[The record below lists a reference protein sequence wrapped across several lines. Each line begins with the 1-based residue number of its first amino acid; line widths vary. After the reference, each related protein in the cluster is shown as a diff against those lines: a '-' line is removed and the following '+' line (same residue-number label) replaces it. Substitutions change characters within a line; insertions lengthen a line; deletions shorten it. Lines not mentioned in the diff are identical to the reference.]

1 MDPVIPVAV
10 DLNAMFPELE
20 HQQMRFILHVCGLRD
35 IPSQTRLIEFEGL
48 ESVEELANYTDAEL
62 DTMADRNS
70 KRTPAPLR
78 VQMGLSRTKKLKA
91 VKFWVNKKLREN
103 SPLDLVEL
111 NDEMMVKLIREMSVA
126 KTGKESDSKLYY
138 PEAFNAADY
147 KNWIKKVSNYLD
159 SRKGKAGVPL
169 SYVTRPA
176 DVNPDDAPDEY
187 TRALWAVSFDTEEY
201 REDNRE
207 VYHLFKDL
215 LTKTDG
221 ATWFEKVTDGD
232 GRAAHLLLRDHYVG
246 EAHDMRRAAAATAK
260 LEALFWKSEASFPF
274 EKYLTRMNEAFKEL
288 EDADQPMYVQQKVQF
303 LLKSMRCDDIQVQTT
318 MGIVR
323 DRYSHDFEGA
333 CMALSRTISSRFALS
348 DPNKGKRSIG
358 AATTTTKTGRGRG
371 GGRSGNRGGRG
382 SGTGKMKVVMN
393 GVDVSDINRNFT
405 TDEWDKL
412 RSCGGVAYI
421 HQRREYLANRGSGR
435 FDGRGGGSGRSG
447 GKGYGYGSGRSGGRG
462 YATDNRATTDQPRAI
477 AAAAN
482 NASTEIVKYDA
493 DTSSAA
499 VARAPA
505 GGGDHGGRAGARFG
519 PRRDY

>member
-1 MDPVIPVAV
+1 
-10 DLNAMFPELE
+10 
-20 HQQMRFILHVCGLRD
+20 MRFVLHVCGLRD

-48 ESVEELANYTDAEL
+48 ELVEELANYTDAEL

-70 KRTPAPLR
+70 KRSPAPTR

-91 VKFWVNKKLREN
+91 VKFWVTRKIREN
-103 SPLDLVEL
+103 SPIDLTEL
-111 NDEMMVKLIREMSVA
+111 NDAMIVKLIREMSVA

-138 PEAFNAADY
+138 PEAFNATDY

-169 SYVTRPA
+169 TYVIRPA
-176 DVNPDDAPDEY
+176 HVDPDDAPDEY
-187 TRALWAVSFDTEEY
+187 TRALWAASFHTEEY
-201 REDNRE
+201 KEDNRE
-207 VYHLFKDL
+207 VYHDLFKDL

-221 ATWFEKVTDGD
+221 ATWFEKVNDGD
-232 GRAAHLLLRDHYVG
+232 GRAAHLLLREHYVG

-303 LLKSMRCDDIQVQTT
+303 LLKSIRCDNIQVQTT

-333 CMALSRTISSRFALS
+333 CMALSRTISSRFALAE
-348 DPNKGKRSIG
+348 PGKNNKRSIG
-358 AATTTTKTGRGRG
+358 ATTTTKNARGGGRG

-382 SGTGKMKVVMN
+382 SGGTGKTKVVMN

-405 TDEWDKL
+405 SDEWEKL
-412 RSCGGVAYI
+412 RTCGGVAYI

-435 FDGRGGGSGRSG
+435 YDGRGRGGGGRGYDRG
-447 GKGYGYGSGRSGGRG
+447 GSYGRSGGR
-462 YATDNRATTDQPRAI
+462 YATDNRANDQPRAI
-477 AAAAN
+477 AATGSN
-482 NASTEIVKYDA
+482 TSTEIVEYDA
-493 DTSSAA
+493 DAPSAA
-499 VARAPA
+499 PARAPA
-505 GGGDHGGRAGARFG
+505 AGNERGGRAGARFG
-519 PRRDY
+519 PRREY

>member
-1 MDPVIPVAV
+1 
-10 DLNAMFPELE
+10 
-20 HQQMRFILHVCGLRD
+20 
-35 IPSQTRLIEFEGL
+35 
-48 ESVEELANYTDAEL
+48 
-62 DTMADRNS
+62 
-70 KRTPAPLR
+70 
-78 VQMGLSRTKKLKA
+78 
-91 VKFWVNKKLREN
+91 
-103 SPLDLVEL
+103 
-111 NDEMMVKLIREMSVA
+111 
-126 KTGKESDSKLYY
+126 
-138 PEAFNAADY
+138 
-147 KNWIKKVSNYLD
+147 
-159 SRKGKAGVPL
+159 
-169 SYVTRPA
+169 
-176 DVNPDDAPDEY
+176 
-187 TRALWAVSFDTEEY
+187 
-201 REDNRE
+201 
-207 VYHLFKDL
+207 
-215 LTKTDG
+215 
-221 ATWFEKVTDGD
+221 
-232 GRAAHLLLRDHYVG
+232 
-246 EAHDMRRAAAATAK
+246 
-260 LEALFWKSEASFPF
+260 
-274 EKYLTRMNEAFKEL
+274 MNEAFKEL

-333 CMALSRTISSRFALS
+333 CMALSRTVSSRFALS

-358 AATTTTKTGRGRG
+358 ATTTATTKTGRGNGGRG
-371 GGRSGNRGGRG
+371 VGRSGNRGGRG
-382 SGTGKMKVVMN
+382 SGNGKMKVVMN
-393 GVDVSDINRNFT
+393 GVDVSDIHRNFT
-405 TDEWDKL
+405 TDEWEKL

-505 GGGDHGGRAGARFG
+505 GGGDRGGRAGARFG